1 MKFHEHFR
9 RSIDKNIK
17 VAIMTRPCEDFKEK
31 DRPQL
36 RETLDILRNDGVNLL
51 FKSGVHQKFAVIDER
66 IVWYGSMNLLS
77 FGTSEETMMRL
88 ESSNIAS
95 ELLKSVGL

>member
-1 MKFHEHFR
+1 MKFREQLGRAIH
-9 RSIDKNIK
+9 KNIQ

-31 DRPQL
+31 DRTQL
-36 RETLDILRNDGVNLL
+36 SDTLDILRNDGVNLL

-66 IVWYGSMNLLS
+66 IVWYGSINLLS
-77 FGTSEETMMRL
+77 FGTAEETMMRL

>member
-9 RSIDKNIK
+9 RAIDKNIK